1 MMRLPGSTCRSP
13 SADEYTM
20 IDPRIEKFLEKLV
33 KENELSTKGVK
44 DLLEEIATK
53 TVRILVPK
61 LIEMN
66 VKSELISDQLAEIF
80 DLVPYPH
87 DKKLSLLGPSAPMP
101 IQPKMLEH
109 GGNDKE
115 GWMFCANG
123 ILYLTNPLDVVP
135 VKGKVAD
142 LRAKGLKN
150 LGVVSRGQYLTSA
163 GIQSAETEKGRPDTG
178 DSTDK
183 YTRKVDHILSSA
195 VRLNAS
201 DIHFEPGTTDV
212 RIRFRIENRM
222 RIIDQMPH
230 DEYLK
235 LANILLSKTTKGKAG
250 TYIEALDDMFVYQVP
265 PARRVKMRVMMIP
278 VVVPERQDTL
288 PCFCLRIL
296 GNNIEKMG
304 LRDLGIP
311 DTEKNNQLTQ
321 LQLLM
326 ERKNGLILVSGP
338 TGSGKT
344 TTLTAI
350 LSEMQRMHPDRCRY
364 TVEDPVEMNL
374 AGVNHVQ
381 VNEDAGLT
389 FARAIKSF
397 LRGDP
402 DEILVGEVRDGTVG
416 GLATTASITGHLA
429 FSTIH
434 TNSAIQCVAR
444 LIDMGCDSYIVS
456 DSMKAATAQRLVR
469 KVCKNCSTDAKW
481 GELTSGRHP
490 MLQDPENALMKFR
503 YHHAPKFYQDLDD
516 YPKDPEARVKI
527 ANPAGCPQ
535 CGNSG
540 YAKRLLVTEL
550 FVVSPA
556 IVDLIARRAS
566 STELK
571 RQAFREGF
579 KEMWQHGATEIFVK
593 KSTTFDEM
601 IQCLGEREPFDVKPA
616 A

>member
-1 MMRLPGSTCRSP
+1 MS
-13 SADEYTM
+13 
-20 IDPRIEKFLEKLV
+20 DPRIEAFLDRLV
-33 KENELSTKGVK
+33 KESELSSKGVK
-44 DLLEEIATK
+44 DLLEEINTK
-53 TVRILVPK
+53 TVRILIPK
-61 LIEMN
+61 LVEMS
-66 VKSELISDQLAEIF
+66 VKSELISEHLAKIF

-87 DKKLSLLGPSAPMP
+87 DQKASMLGDSPPMP
-101 IQPKMLEH
+101 IPPKMLEH
-109 GGNDKE
+109 GGTDKE
-115 GWMFCANG
+115 GWMFCSNG
-123 ILYLTNPLDVVP
+123 ILYLTNPLDLVP
-135 VKGKVAD
+135 VKGKVTD
-142 LRAKGLKN
+142 LKKKGLRN
-150 LGVVSRGQYLTSA
+150 LGVVSRGQYLISA
-163 GIQSAETEKGRPDTG
+163 GIQIAESEQSRPEATDG
-178 DSTDK
+178 SDK
-183 YTRKVDHILSSA
+183 YFRKVDHILSTA

-201 DIHFEPGTTDV
+201 DIHMEPGTSDV

-222 RIIDQMPH
+222 RLMDQMPH
-230 DEYLK
+230 DDYVK
-235 LANILLSKTTKGKAG
+235 LANIILSKTTKGKAG
-250 TYIEALDDMFVYQVP
+250 TYLEALDDMFVYQVP
-265 PARRVKMRVMMIP
+265 PARRVKMRVAMVP
-278 VVVPERQDTL
+278 VVIPERQDTL

-381 VNEDAGLT
+381 VNEEAKLT
-389 FARAIKSF
+389 FAQAIKSF
-397 LRGDP
+397 LRMDP
-402 DEILVGEVRDGTVG
+402 DEIMVGEIRDGTVG

-434 TNSAIQCVAR
+434 TNSSIQCVSR

-456 DSMKAATAQRLVR
+456 DSLKAATAQRLVR
-469 KVCKNCSTDAKW
+469 KVCKHCSTDAKW
-481 GELTSGRHP
+481 GDLTSGRHP

-516 YPKDPEARVKI
+516 YPKDPDARVKI

-550 FVVSPA
+550 FVVSPT
-556 IVDLIARRAS
+556 IVDLIAQRAS
-566 STELK
+566 TTELK
-571 RQAFREGF
+571 RQALREGF

-601 IQCLGEREPFDVKPA
+601 IQCLGERELFDDKKGT
-616 A
+616 